1 MEQTFG
7 LVRHGTTT
15 VGGRCGI
22 ADDTIRCDVCV
33 VGAGPAGLAA
43 ALRLVDLGRDV
54 CLVALSPVHGNR
66 RWESLTPGAWKI
78 LDALGLGT
86 ALAHA
91 HCLPSHAAT
100 VSWGGREVNRAGHA
114 EITFL
119 IDRAR
124 FDACLMDAARRR
136 GVRLLTPAV
145 ASQPQKIGGTWL
157 LPVTTSQTTVS
168 LCAAHVI
175 DASGRKAL
183 TGSRRRRLS
192 PATLALCA
200 RWRGQPAPPGMTT
213 IEATA
218 ESWLWSASLADGAH
232 YAAVF
237 VDPRSLRAAGVEPTA
252 AFLEAVGGS
261 SSRWEGALASSV
273 TACDAS
279 PIRIARAPG
288 FEDIIA
294 AGEAALSL
302 DPLSSQGIQRA
313 LVDGQQSA
321 IVVNTLIVHPE
332 RRDIAVA
339 FHAERQ
345 GEASRRDGAMCHG
358 LYREQAITYRSPF
371 WSRYCEQGAPP
382 EHKLPSPIP
391 IDSLLPETGLRLSP
405 RARLEDVAVIDGDV
419 IALAPALVHPDLDR
433 PVAFLAGRSIGSLLA
448 RAISGVTAAS
458 LFDGWRADSLPEGT
472 ALELLQWF
480 WQRGLLVDNSAT
492 DAS

>member
-1 MEQTFG
+1 M
-7 LVRHGTTT
+7 
-15 VGGRCGI
+15 
-22 ADDTIRCDVCV
+22 
-33 VGAGPAGLAA
+33 
-43 ALRLVDLGRDV
+43 
-54 CLVALSPVHGNR
+54 CLVAPSPLHGNC
-66 RWESLTPGAWKI
+66 RWESLTPGACKI

-86 ALAHA
+86 ALEYA
-91 HCLPSHAAT
+91 HCLPSPAT
-100 VSWGGREVNRAGHA
+100 SVSWGGRDVNRAGHA

-145 ASQPQKIGGTWL
+145 ASRPQKIGRAWL

-168 LCAAHVI
+168 VCAAHVI

-200 RWRGQPAPPGMTT
+200 RWRGQPDPPGVTK

-218 ESWLWSASLADGAH
+218 ESWFWSASLADGAH

-237 VDPRSLRAAGVEPTA
+237 VDPRSLRAARDELAT
-252 AFLEAVGGS
+252 AFLAAVGRS
-261 SSRWEGALASSV
+261 SPRWDGTLASPV

-279 PIRIARAPG
+279 ASRIARAPG
-288 FEDIIA
+288 LEDTIA

-332 RRDIAVA
+332 RRRIAVA

-345 GEASRRDGAMCHG
+345 AEASRRDSAMCHG
-358 LYREQAITYRSPF
+358 LYREQAITYQSPF
-371 WSRYCEQGAPP
+371 WSRYCGQDTPA
-382 EHKLPSPIP
+382 EHQLRSPVP
-391 IDSLLPETGLRLSP
+391 LDDLLPETRLRLSP
-405 RARLEDVAVIDGDV
+405 RARLEDTAVIDGDL

-448 RAISGVTAAS
+448 RAFSGASAAS

-472 ALELLQWF
+472 ALELLRWF
-480 WQRGLLVDNSAT
+480 WQRGLLVDSSAT